1 MTDVETVS
9 NQIQRSSTYKTI
21 VLGLATLMAANPV
34 IIFLLTKSILT
45 SILATSMAVAM
56 IIMIY
61 SWSKL
66 KMLTVYLFNFMCLLS
81 ILVHAEVVLHH
92 VYPEYVITNLYTI
105 EDGYYFNRPLLEEK
119 FRDKEYST
127 TYKTNSQGFRI
138 ADGQDSGRR
147 IERTDWLV
155 LGDSFTQ
162 GAQVEFE
169 QLYTS
174 FLNARFPDKI
184 VLNAGISGLGIGHEF
199 NYFVKDGF
207 RYKPDLVILQL
218 CSFNDFMNVVPQGV
232 SFTDRL
238 MADWSIM
245 RLILSDI
252 RYQDPRELPLGRW
265 TEPFRPDHQGNVD
278 GNIFY
283 KEVSSR
289 KQDDIAAFGKYVQLF
304 DKAVKSV
311 GAELLIVLIPTREQ
325 VYRHCLEEV
334 TKEFSIDENEL
345 DMGRPNS
352 LLSELTGKLGIHF
365 VDALPAF
372 SEARGNMFFEFDEH
386 LTLRGHEVLAETVG
400 DFIETVRGKSSV
412 RMMTKVLSGD
422 RYPMYSPDGS
432 TISYQ
437 SLRDGNMELF
447 LADENFENGKRLTF
461 NNLDETH
468 PSLSLDASKV
478 LFTEG
483 PAELFETEVVL
494 MNLDGTEKQT
504 ITGNDSEFGAIPTF
518 SPSNKQIAYALW
530 HADGKP
536 DGYSLPQI
544 VVRDFNSSQVTL
556 VTNGQRENWR
566 PVFSPDERELV
577 YISRIDDQFD
587 LFAYDFSTKVE
598 RRLTNTPFDEWDP
611 QFSPNGYQLVY
622 AAQADGNW
630 DLFVMDLRDSSVTR
644 LTRTKGDEWD
654 PSVSP
659 DGKTLIFAGS
669 FGLLEAVYSMDF
681 PQ

>member
-1 MTDVETVS
+1 
-9 NQIQRSSTYKTI
+9 
-21 VLGLATLMAANPV
+21 MAANPV
-34 IIFLLTKSILT
+34 IVFLLTKSFLA
-45 SILATSMAVAM
+45 SILVSSAAVAL
-56 IIMIY
+56 ILVTH
-61 SWSKL
+61 SWPRL

-81 ILVHAEVVLHH
+81 ILVHAEVILRHA
-92 VYPEYVITNLYTI
+92 YPESVIPNLYTI
-105 EDGYYFNRPLLEEK
+105 EDGYYFNRPMLEER

-138 ADGQDSGRR
+138 ADGQDPGRR
-147 IERTDWLV
+147 IDRTDWLV

-162 GAQVEFE
+162 GAQVQFE
-169 QLYTS
+169 ELYTS

-199 NYFVKDGF
+199 NYFIKDGF

-238 MADWSIM
+238 MVDWAIM
-245 RLILSDI
+245 RLILSGI

-278 GNIFY
+278 SNVFY
-283 KEVSSR
+283 KEASSR

-304 DKAVKSV
+304 DKAVKSI

-334 TKEFSIDENEL
+334 ISEFSIDENAL
-345 DMGRPNS
+345 DMSSPNN

-372 SEARGNMFFEFDEH
+372 SKARGNMFFEFDEH
-386 LTLRGHEVLAETVG
+386 LTLRGHEVLSETIG
-400 DFIETVRGKSSV
+400 DFIETIRGKPAV

-422 RYPMYSPDGS
+422 RYPMYSADGS
-432 TISYQ
+432 MISYQ

-447 LADENFENGKRLTF
+447 LADGNFENGKRLTF
-461 NNLDETH
+461 NNIDETH
-468 PSLSLDASKV
+468 PSLSLDASKI

-483 PAELFETEVVL
+483 SAESLETEVVL

-504 ITGNDSEFGAIPTF
+504 ITDNDSEFGAIPTF
-518 SPSNKQIAYALW
+518 SPSNNQIAYALW
-530 HADGKP
+530 HAEDPPG
-536 DGYSLPQI
+536 DYSLPQI
-544 VVRDFNSSQVTL
+544 VVRDLNSSRVTV
-556 VTNGQRENWR
+556 VTDGQRENWR
-566 PVFSPDERELV
+566 PVFSPGGGELV

-587 LFAYDFSTKVE
+587 LFAYDLSTKAE

-611 QFSPNGYQLVY
+611 QFSPNGFQLVY

-630 DLFVMDLRDSSVTR
+630 DLFVLDLRDSSVTR
-644 LTRTKGDEWD
+644 LTRTTGDEWD

-669 FGLLEAVYSMDF
+669 FGLLEAVYSMDL